1 MLSEEICVILCGGK
15 SSRMGRNKALLP
27 FGELSLLAYLVEK
40 YRAIFG
46 EVYLC
51 SKENYRKDY
60 EKIGAKI
67 LYEKSEIFAPMIGL
81 QASLKQLQRKIFFVT
96 TDCPFLQEKH
106 FLALENAFLQ
116 YSKSITYAQTKHKSH
131 FLIGIY
137 LPCIL
142 PNLEVYIQKMDF
154 KMSSF
159 IDSSDALAVGFEDEE
174 SFENL
179 NTPSE
184 YQNAL
189 LRMQNGK

>member
-1 MLSEEICVILCGGK
+1 MLSKEICVILCGGK
-15 SSRMGRNKALLP
+15 SSRMGKNKALLP
-27 FGELSLLAYLVEK
+27 FGGSSLLAYLVEK

-51 SKENYRKDY
+51 SKEDYRKDY

-67 LYEKSEIFAPMIGL
+67 LYEESEIFAPMIGL

-96 TDCPFLQEKH
+96 TDCPFLQERH

-116 YSKSITYAQTKHKSH
+116 YSKSIIYAKTKHKSH

-137 LPCIL
+137 SPCIL
-142 PNLEVYIQKMDF
+142 PILEKYIQKMDF

-159 IDSSDALAVGFEDEE
+159 IKSCNAFALEFEDEE

-189 LRMQNGK
+189 LRT

>member
-1 MLSEEICVILCGGK
+1 MLRAETCVILCGGK

-27 FGELSLLAYLVEK
+27 FGEQSLLDYLVEK
-40 YRAIFG
+40 YKGIFG
-46 EVYLC
+46 KVYLC
-51 SKENYRKDY
+51 AKEENRKDY
-60 EKIGAKI
+60 KEIRAEI
-67 LYEKSEIFAPMIGL
+67 LYEESSIFAPMIGL
-81 QASLKQLQRKIFFVT
+81 QASLRQLQKKVFFVS
-96 TDCPFLQEKH
+96 TDCPFLQERH
-106 FLALENAFLQ
+106 FLALEDAFLR
-116 YSKSITYAQTKHKSH
+116 YSKSITYAQTNNKSH

-142 PNLEVYIQKMDF
+142 PSLEVCIQKMDF

-159 IDSSDALAVGFEDEE
+159 VESCDALAVSFEDEG

-189 LRMQNGK
+189 LRIKNGK

>member
-1 MLSEEICVILCGGK
+1 MLKEETCVILCGGK
-15 SSRMGRNKALLP
+15 SSRMGKNKALLP

-40 YRAIFG
+40 YRGIFG
-46 EVYLC
+46 EVFLC
-51 SKENYRKDY
+51 SKEDYRKDY
-60 EKIGAKI
+60 EQIGANI
-67 LYEKSEIFAPMIGL
+67 LYGKSRIFAPMIGL
-81 QASLKQLQRKIFFVT
+81 QASLEQLQKKVFFVT

-106 FLALENAFLQ
+106 FLTLEDAFLRH
-116 YSKSITYAQTKHKSH
+116 SKSITYAQTNNKSH

-142 PNLEVYIQKMDF
+142 PILEEHISKMDF
-154 KMSSF
+154 KMSF
-159 IDSSDALAVGFEDEE
+159 FVDSCDAFEVSFEDEA

-189 LRMQNGK
+189 LRIKNG